1 MRSFRQEELMKCI
14 HCGLC
19 LQACPTYLE
28 EGNEAS
34 SPRGRI
40 YLMRA
45 VAEGRIEWQ
54 GRAITHI
61 DQCLGCRA
69 CEPACPSGV
78 AYGTL
83 IEIARAQTELSPA
96 RPRRQRVAKKLLLH
110 MMVRPALFALAM
122 RTGHLFSPLL
132 GKEALPAPLARLL
145 GVQQVVAHLPPLP
158 RSPERLRPVYPPLAE
173 RRGRVAVLTGCVA
186 SVLFPQVNHATVTVL
201 QHNGF
206 EVLVPPRQG
215 CCGALHLH
223 NGFPEEGRRL
233 ALHLISRFGEEPV
246 DAIVVNAA
254 GCGSTMK
261 EYGKLFACTPHEERA
276 RTFAAKVRDIM
287 EFLAEVGVR
296 TPLPLLREGETKE
309 RIVTYHDACHLAHAQ
324 GIRQQPREVIRA
336 IPGVKLVELPES
348 DVCCGSAG
356 IYNLLQPEMAA
367 RLLRRKVERIA
378 ATGAEV
384 LLTGNPGCLAWIA
397 QGLRALPH
405 PMEVL
410 HPVELLSRAYVPP
423 SSGQTS
429 NQEQ

>member
-1 MRSFRQEELMKCI
+1 MYSFRQEELLQCI

-45 VAEGRIEWQ
+45 VAEGRIEWR
-54 GRAITHI
+54 GKALTHI

-78 AYGTL
+78 AYGHL
-83 IEIARAQTELSPA
+83 IEIARAQSEHSPA
-96 RPRRQRVAKKLLLH
+96 RPRRQRVAKRLLLNL
-110 MMVRPALFALAM
+110 MVRPAAFAFTL
-122 RTGHLFSPLL
+122 RIGHLLSPLL
-132 GKEALPAPLARLL
+132 GGRALPVPLARLL
-145 GVQQVVAHLPPLP
+145 GVHSVVAQLPPIP
-158 RSPERLRPVYPPLAE
+158 RTPGRLSSVYPPLGE

-186 SVLFPQVNHATVTVL
+186 SVLFPQVNRATVAVL

-206 EVLVPPRQG
+206 EVIVPPRQG
-215 CCGALHLH
+215 CCGALHVH

-233 ALHLISRFGEEPV
+233 ALHLMSRFEGEPV

-261 EYGKLFACTPHEERA
+261 EYGRLFECTPHAERA
-276 RTFAAKVRDIM
+276 CAFSSKVKDVM

-296 TPLPLLREGETKE
+296 APQRPLVGRDGKE
-309 RIVTYHDACHLAHAQ
+309 LVVTYHDACHLAHAQ
-324 GIRQQPREVIRA
+324 GIRQQPREVIRG
-336 IPGVKLVELPES
+336 IPRVRLVELPEAE
-348 DVCCGSAG
+348 VCCGSAG

-367 RLLRRKVERIA
+367 RLLRRKVDRIV
-378 ATGAEV
+378 ATGAEAV
-384 LLTGNPGCLAWIA
+384 LTGNPGCLAWLA
-397 QGLRALPH
+397 QGLRTLPR
-405 PMEVL
+405 PVEVL
-410 HPVELLSRAYVPP
+410 HPVELLSRAYDAPHT
-423 SSGQTS
+423 GR
-429 NQEQ
+429 